1 MSHKMSGEE
10 RGGEFLTDCW
20 HHLRRTWLREQ
31 RCGETPCVFV
41 HVFTSL
47 CSKSNQNLP
56 APIDSSSVL
65 NLGFCASARMHVSYC
80 TY

>member
-10 RGGEFLTDCW
+10 RGGEFLTNCW

-31 RCGETPCVFV
+31 RCGETPCVWV
-41 HVFTSL
+41 HVFTSF
-47 CSKSNQNLP
+47 CSESPPP
-56 APIDSSSVL
+56 APVDLSSVL
-65 NLGFCASARMHVSYC
+65 NLRFCASARMHVSYC